1 MDHDGHM
8 LPTDASAAATPLPVV
23 VLGTSWCEDT
33 ALVRSRLQALDVPFR
48 EHDVE
53 VDAAAGARIRE
64 LNGGAQITPTVVLG
78 DAQQVIAEPSLE
90 QLGDLL
96 AAGGW
101 PVRPPTAT
109 QYRAPITQRPIPR
122 PPRDLGEPAVEAL
135 DRLRRRR
142 QVALFLAHGVECLA
156 CFGYARQL
164 GRQTVALAEAN
175 AVAVV
180 VVRSTLE
187 AAHEWRD
194 DIDQSVLLVADPD
207 GAWSRSIA
215 AHVGVPRDD
224 VALLALDRWHAARA
238 GSVAVEAGGLIDL
251 AEAVRWLEFVELECS
266 ECAGEIAWDAAPN
279 S

>member
-1 MDHDGHM
+1 M

-33 ALVRSRLQALDVPFR
+33 ALVRSRLRALDVPFV

-53 VDAAAGARIRE
+53 VDPAAGARIRE
-64 LNGGAQITPTVVLG
+64 MNGGAQVTPTVILG
-78 DAQQVIAEPSLE
+78 DAERVIAEPSLE

-96 AAGGW
+96 TAGGW
-101 PVRPPTAT
+101 QVRPPTAT

-142 QVALFLAHGVECLA
+142 QVALLLAHGVECLA

-194 DIDQSVLLVADPD
+194 DIDQSVALVADPS
-207 GAWSRSIA
+207 GAWSKGIA
-215 AHVGVPRDD
+215 AHVGAPQED
-224 VALLALDRWHAARA
+224 VALLVLDRWHAARA
-238 GSVAVEAGGLIDL
+238 GSVADEAGGLIDP
-251 AEAVRWLEFVELECS
+251 AEGVRWLEFVELECS

>member
-1 MDHDGHM
+1 M
-8 LPTDASAAATPLPVV
+8 LPIDDARPATPLPVV

-33 ALVRSRLQALDVPFR
+33 ALVRSRLQALDVPFV

-53 VDAAAGARIRE
+53 VDSAAGARIRE
-64 LNGGAQITPTVVLG
+64 LNGGAQVTPTVVLG
-78 DAQQVIAEPSLE
+78 DAHRVIAEPSLE
-90 QLGDLL
+90 QLWDLL

-101 PVRPPTAT
+101 QVRAPTAT

-122 PPRDLGEPAVEAL
+122 PPRDLGEPAVEAI

-142 QVALFLAHGVECLA
+142 EVALFVAHGVECLA

-164 GRQTVALAEAN
+164 GRQSVALAEAN

-180 VVRSTLE
+180 VVRSTLG
-187 AAHEWRD
+187 AAHEWREG
-194 DIDQSVLLVADPD
+194 IDPSVPLVADPD
-207 GAWSRSIA
+207 GVWSRSIA
-215 AHVGVPRDD
+215 AHVGAPQDD

-238 GSVAVEAGGLIDL
+238 GSVADEAGGLIDP
-251 AEAVRWLEFVELECS
+251 AEAVRWLEFVDLECS

-279 S
+279 G